1 MIEVGALPGPALLIA
16 SALLHAS
23 WNAMLKRTSVV
34 LAQVIAVLM
43 GERLPRRQLA
53 GAALVVLGASLVA
66 RR

>member
-1 MIEVGALPGPALLIA
+1 
-16 SALLHAS
+16 
-23 WNAMLKRTSVV
+23 MLKRTSVV